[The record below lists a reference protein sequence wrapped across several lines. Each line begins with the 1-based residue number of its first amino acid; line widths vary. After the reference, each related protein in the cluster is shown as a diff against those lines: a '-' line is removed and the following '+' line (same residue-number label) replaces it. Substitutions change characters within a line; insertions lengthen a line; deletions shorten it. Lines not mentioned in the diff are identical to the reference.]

1 MCVYFH
7 HVQWMFYRSIKDCI
21 LQLALDASWNTA
33 RGKNRTGEGSFYMGQ
48 QAAAMCERIG
58 EVVFT
63 DTRNSVYHLGG
74 DGFSKYVFSNMTT
87 SKYTALHPE

>member
-1 MCVYFH
+1 
-7 HVQWMFYRSIKDCI
+7 
-21 LQLALDASWNTA
+21 
-33 RGKNRTGEGSFYMGQ
+33 MGQ